1 MEKTQII
8 SVDSINEI
16 WELPD
21 DLVIKLEN
29 YKTENPVAPDNSD
42 ADDVHQAWFATLT
55 PAEQQKI
62 YRRNP
67 DDLKP

>member
-62 YRRNP
+62 NRRNP